1 MYLIKN
7 KLQGISGILVYLYT
21 YYITVK
27 CTYIGFNDLR
37 NIGSRI

>member
-7 KLQGISGILVYLYT
+7 KLQGISGIVYLYT